1 MEDNFQSKN
10 IVTYSRRKE
19 IQFASSINAEP
30 LQTHP
35 VKCFSELGHMTFKAA
50 VVELGLDQFL
60 HKKSEMKFTFYL
72 FKVICTTKTTTIFS
86 FRHFL
91 WIKTFVTMLTGW

>member
-1 MEDNFQSKN
+1 MEDNFQFKN

-19 IQFASSINAEP
+19 IQFTPSITAEP
-30 LQTHP
+30 LQTQP

-60 HKKSEMKFTFYL
+60 HKKSEMKFAFYS
-72 FKVICTTKTTTIFS
+72 FKVICTTKRTRIRTRI
-86 FRHFL
+86 R
-91 WIKTFVTMLTGW
+91 I